1 MFSLLLAIVACSKD
15 EVKKPALSV
24 LPKAIEADAN
34 GKTQEIKVTSNG
46 KWTVK
51 SNAAEWCVV
60 TPTSG
65 ENNGVFNVEIKPN
78 ETLASRETT
87 VVVKSETLEQ
97 TIEVTQDAAS
107 REAVLSGSKWELESQ
122 SGEDGYDDLIGA
134 LINLNDDKTANVV
147 LDIVIEEVPIDK
159 VNGTWKLDKYNLI
172 IEGKAAALDM
182 DITVV
187 LAIKE
192 MNDEIIVC
200 DMKVEMLLPPT
211 GVPITLKRVK

>member
-1 MFSLLLAIVACSKD
+1 M
-15 EVKKPALSV
+15 
-24 LPKAIEADAN
+24 
-34 GKTQEIKVTSNG
+34 
-46 KWTVK
+46 
-51 SNAAEWCVV
+51 
-60 TPTSG
+60 
-65 ENNGVFNVEIKPN
+65 
-78 ETLASRETT
+78 
-87 VVVKSETLEQ
+87 
-97 TIEVTQDAAS
+97 
-107 REAVLSGSKWELESQ
+107 
-122 SGEDGYDDLIGA
+122 IGA
-134 LINLNDDKTANVV
+134 LIDLNDDKTANVV

-159 VNGTWKLDKYNLI
+159 VNGTWKLDKDNLI

>member
-1 MFSLLLAIVACSKD
+1 M
-15 EVKKPALSV
+15 
-24 LPKAIEADAN
+24 
-34 GKTQEIKVTSNG
+34 
-46 KWTVK
+46 
-51 SNAAEWCVV
+51 
-60 TPTSG
+60 
-65 ENNGVFNVEIKPN
+65 
-78 ETLASRETT
+78 
-87 VVVKSETLEQ
+87 
-97 TIEVTQDAAS
+97 
-107 REAVLSGSKWELESQ
+107 
-122 SGEDGYDDLIGA
+122 IGA

-159 VNGTWKLDKYNLI
+159 VNGTWKLDKDNLI
-172 IEGKAAALDM
+172 IEGKVAALDM

>member
-1 MFSLLLAIVACSKD
+1 M
-15 EVKKPALSV
+15 
-24 LPKAIEADAN
+24 
-34 GKTQEIKVTSNG
+34 
-46 KWTVK
+46 
-51 SNAAEWCVV
+51 
-60 TPTSG
+60 
-65 ENNGVFNVEIKPN
+65 
-78 ETLASRETT
+78 
-87 VVVKSETLEQ
+87 
-97 TIEVTQDAAS
+97 
-107 REAVLSGSKWELESQ
+107 
-122 SGEDGYDDLIGA
+122 IGA

-159 VNGTWKLDKYNLI
+159 VNGTWKLDKDNLI

>member
-1 MFSLLLAIVACSKD
+1 M
-15 EVKKPALSV
+15 
-24 LPKAIEADAN
+24 
-34 GKTQEIKVTSNG
+34 
-46 KWTVK
+46 
-51 SNAAEWCVV
+51 
-60 TPTSG
+60 
-65 ENNGVFNVEIKPN
+65 
-78 ETLASRETT
+78 
-87 VVVKSETLEQ
+87 
-97 TIEVTQDAAS
+97 
-107 REAVLSGSKWELESQ
+107 
-122 SGEDGYDDLIGA
+122 IGA